1 MFSSRV
7 VPAGIAVVLAGLAS
21 LACDVPSRTESTDEA
36 VVSAVMFRENAAHT
50 GVYETAGVPELG
62 GVLWRFETMGPVRS
76 SPVIAGGTL
85 YVGSTDGSLYAVD
98 AASGEERWQASVG
111 SPVSS
116 SPAVAHGLVIFG
128 SRDGA
133 FHAVHASTGQP
144 EWRFETGDLLPWEWG
159 LEGWDIYTSSPV
171 LADSVVVFGAGDG
184 SLYALQAA
192 TGAELWR
199 FDTDG
204 RIRSTPA
211 IVDGIVFAGST
222 DGIVYA
228 LDLASG
234 SEVWRHATEGA
245 GMTSADLGVD
255 RKSIIAP
262 VAVAEGL
269 VFVGSRDGYMYALDQ
284 QTGERRWRFS
294 HDGSWAMS
302 APAISDGTLYAGTS
316 DGRFVHAVDVQSGE
330 ELWRFVGEG
339 YTWASPAFA
348 DGTVYAGDGAGPL
361 WALDA
366 ATGAERWHFP
376 TSGGVYSSPVVQ
388 DGVVFFGTDDGS
400 VYALH
405 GEGRYAHRA
414 VFYDDSLRVFSFFG
428 SSLVTRVHFEQRG
441 YTVVDRDGLAT
452 FLESRVNDGAPSV
465 VVFAM
470 DHLPSGVAAAPE
482 DTVLFRRYLEAGG
495 KVVWP
500 GLPPLLLARDET
512 GRVTA
517 LDRERSSALT
527 GVDYSAANFDFYA
540 SRPTDT
546 GRRWGLNR
554 GWVSAWA
561 VNATDQIDVLA
572 IDENGRAGA
581 WVKSY
586 GGPEGTGLVGF
597 GLNKAT
603 PAALEALWL
612 TAEFGLETARLTD
625 NAELQ
630 EMYQQD
636 QADRTPGPDGERAVH
651 GVPSLVEQQARV
663 ERMNNRQPGGG

>member
-1 MFSSRV
+1 MFSRRDAPV
-7 VPAGIAVVLAGLAS
+7 GLAVVLVGLAF
-21 LACDVPSRTESTDEA
+21 LACEGSSGTGGLQTEGA
-36 VVSAVMFRENAAHT
+36 APAMFRGNPAHT
-50 GVYETAGVPELG
+50 GAYETAGVRELG

-76 SPVIAGGTL
+76 SPTIAGGTV

-98 AASGEERWQASVG
+98 AASGAERWHAAVG

-133 FHAVHASTGQP
+133 FHAVRSSTGEL
-144 EWRFETGDLLPWEWG
+144 EWKFDTGDLLPWEWG
-159 LEGWDIYTSSPV
+159 FEGWDIYTSSPV

-184 SLYALQAA
+184 SVYALQPT

-211 IVDGIVFAGST
+211 IADGIVFAGST
-222 DGIVYA
+222 DGLVYA

-262 VAVAEGL
+262 VAVSEGL
-269 VFVGSRDGYMYALDQ
+269 VFIGSRDGYMYALDQ

-302 APAISDGTLYAGTS
+302 APAISGGTLYAGTS
-316 DGRFVHAVDVQSGE
+316 DGRFVHALDVQSGE
-330 ELWRFVGEG
+330 ELWRFTGEG

-376 TSGGVYSSPVVQ
+376 ASGGVYSSPVVQ
-388 DGVVFFGTDDGS
+388 DGVVFFGTEDGS

-414 VFYDDSLRVFSFFG
+414 VFYDDSLRVFNYYGAS
-428 SSLVTRVHFEQRG
+428 VETRVHFEQRG
-441 YTVVDRDGLAT
+441 YSVLDGEALT
-452 FLESRVNDGAPSV
+452 SFLEARIQDGAPSV

-470 DHLPSGVAAAPE
+470 DHLPSSVAAEPA
-482 DTVLFRRYLEAGG
+482 DSVLFRRYLEAGG

-500 GLPPLLLARDET
+500 GLPPMLLARDEA
-512 GRVTA
+512 GRFVA
-517 LDRERSSALT
+517 IDRARSSSLT
-527 GVDYSAANFDFYA
+527 GVDYTAANFDFYA
-540 SRPTDT
+540 SIPTES
-546 GRRWGLNR
+546 GRRWGLTG
-554 GWVSAWA
+554 GWVSTLA
-561 VNATDQIDVLA
+561 VEPSEEIEVLA

-597 GLNKAT
+597 SLDKAT
-603 PAALEALWL
+603 PAVLEALWL
-612 TAEFGLETARLTD
+612 AAEFGL
-625 NAELQ
+625 
-630 EMYQQD
+630 
-636 QADRTPGPDGERAVH
+636 
-651 GVPSLVEQQARV
+651 
-663 ERMNNRQPGGG
+663 

>member
-1 MFSSRV
+1 
-7 VPAGIAVVLAGLAS
+7 
-21 LACDVPSRTESTDEA
+21 
-36 VVSAVMFRENAAHT
+36 MFRGNPAHT
-50 GVYETAGVPELG
+50 GAYETAGVRELG

-76 SPVIAGGTL
+76 SPTIAGGTV

-98 AASGEERWQASVG
+98 AASGAERWHAAVG

-133 FHAVHASTGQP
+133 FHAVRSSTGEL
-144 EWRFETGDLLPWEWG
+144 EWKFDTGDLLPWEWG
-159 LEGWDIYTSSPV
+159 FEGWDIYTSSPV

-184 SLYALQAA
+184 SVYALQPT

-211 IVDGIVFAGST
+211 IADGIVFAGST
-222 DGIVYA
+222 DGLVYA

-262 VAVAEGL
+262 VAVSEGL
-269 VFVGSRDGYMYALDQ
+269 VFIGSRDGYMYALDQ

-302 APAISDGTLYAGTS
+302 APAISGGTLYAGTS
-316 DGRFVHAVDVQSGE
+316 DGRFVHALDVQSGE
-330 ELWRFVGEG
+330 ELWRFTGEG

-376 TSGGVYSSPVVQ
+376 ASGGVYSSPVVQ
-388 DGVVFFGTDDGS
+388 DGVVFFGTEDGS

-414 VFYDDSLRVFSFFG
+414 VFYDDSLRVFNYYGAS
-428 SSLVTRVHFEQRG
+428 VETRVHFEQRG
-441 YTVVDRDGLAT
+441 YSVLDGEALT
-452 FLESRVNDGAPSV
+452 SFLEARIQDGAPSV

-470 DHLPSGVAAAPE
+470 DHLPSSVAAEPA
-482 DTVLFRRYLEAGG
+482 DSVLFRRYLEAGG

-500 GLPPLLLARDET
+500 GLPPMLLARDEA
-512 GRVTA
+512 GRFVA
-517 LDRERSSALT
+517 IDRARSSSLT
-527 GVDYSAANFDFYA
+527 GVDYTAANFDFYA
-540 SRPTDT
+540 SIPTES
-546 GRRWGLNR
+546 GRRWGLTG
-554 GWVSAWA
+554 GWVSTLA
-561 VNATDQIDVLA
+561 VEPSEEIEVLA

-597 GLNKAT
+597 SLDKAT
-603 PAALEALWL
+603 PAVLEALWL
-612 TAEFGLETARLTD
+612 AAEFGL
-625 NAELQ
+625 
-630 EMYQQD
+630 
-636 QADRTPGPDGERAVH
+636 
-651 GVPSLVEQQARV
+651 
-663 ERMNNRQPGGG
+663 